1 MLSPLFAL
9 PTELRIYIWELS
21 FYQPDKT
28 DLLYINPPSKSLPL
42 TCRQLYGETAS
53 MQKAAYQTFWKD
65 TEFNIHLFGFCQ
77 VDMVCSP
84 SRYEMSFDDNL
95 REQYIAKARSINTED
110 LAHISKVTIR
120 FSTGTDTNQHISF
133 RDNFSWKLNDRI
145 WKATT
150 PEPDPLEPTRR
161 ELVYCPERDASQ
173 LADAGYELRH
183 LESCNM
189 FEVTDMS
196 AAEKSVVKTLV
207 GRDTLGIA
215 ELTFIVAC
223 SGDGQI

>member
-21 FYQPDKT
+21 FRLPDRT
-28 DLLYINPPSKSLPL
+28 DLLHIDPPSKSLPL
-42 TCRQLYGETAS
+42 TCLQLYRETAV
-53 MQKAAYQTFWKD
+53 MQKAAYRKFWKD

-77 VDMVCSP
+77 VDMVRSP
-84 SRYEMSFDDNL
+84 STFEMSFDDNL

-110 LAHISKVTIR
+110 LAHISKSTIR
-120 FSTGTDTNQHISF
+120 FSTSTDTSQRRSF
-133 RDNFSWKLNDRI
+133 RDNFSWKLEDRI

-150 PEPDPLEPTRR
+150 PEPDPLEPTTR
-161 ELVYCPERDASQ
+161 ELVYCPGRDASQ
-173 LADAGYELRH
+173 LADAGYEVRH
-183 LESCNM
+183 LEGCNM

-207 GRDTLGIA
+207 ARDSLSIP
-215 ELTFIVAC
+215 ELTFIIAY